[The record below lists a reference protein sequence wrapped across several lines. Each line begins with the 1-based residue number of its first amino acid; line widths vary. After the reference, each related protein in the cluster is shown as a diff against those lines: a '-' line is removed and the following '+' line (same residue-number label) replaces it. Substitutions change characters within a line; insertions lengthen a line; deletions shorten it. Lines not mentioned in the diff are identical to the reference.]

1 MAVYYGVVRDNRVEL
16 EGDARL
22 ASGVRVEVRPR
33 SVSTQED
40 DAAAD
45 EILRAEGLLEDE
57 PSRPSCAPFGSFN
70 PVIVTGQPLS
80 EQIIEERR

>member
-1 MAVYYGVVRDNRVEL
+1 L

-22 ASGVRVEVRPR
+22 ANGVRVEVRPR

-57 PSRPSCAPFGSFN
+57 PSRPSRAPFGSFN